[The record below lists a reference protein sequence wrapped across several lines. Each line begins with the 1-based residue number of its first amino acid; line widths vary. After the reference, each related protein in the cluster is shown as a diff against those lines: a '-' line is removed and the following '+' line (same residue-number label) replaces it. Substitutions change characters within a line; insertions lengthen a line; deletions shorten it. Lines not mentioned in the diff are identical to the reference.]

1 MADAARAL
9 HAEVRRFVRN
19 FGGSDWVVLDAVP
32 CVLAK
37 LRGSFRWH
45 IVVKCPTDHDV
56 SRALLP
62 LFRARKA
69 DARVN
74 VAVDVD
80 PEDLL

>member
-1 MADAARAL
+1 MLRGRSTPRCDASCAIS
-9 HAEVRRFVRN
+9 E
-19 FGGSDWVVLDAVP
+19 GPDWVVLDAVP